1 MTTAAE
7 EFDPQDPIGSFAS
20 TWRRIVREPRSFFD
34 TLPTAGGL
42 RAPLAFAAI
51 CLALGGFGFMIFGG
65 GIRGFVGLL
74 AIGLIRLFV
83 GSAIV
88 ALIAQQ
94 LFEGRGDYEATFRV
108 LGYSTAVAVF
118 IGIPVVKHFAALY
131 GAYLVVL
138 GLAKAHSFDTVR
150 ALLTAVASIATGL
163 VIMHALHLETCI
175 HRLNPLLR

>member
-7 EFDPQDPIGSFAS
+7 EFDPQDPIGSFAT
-20 TWRRIVREPRSFFD
+20 TWQRIVREPRSFFEAM
-34 TLPTAGGL
+34 PAAGGL
-42 RAPLAFAAI
+42 RPPLAFAAI
-51 CLALGGFGFMIFGG
+51 CLAIGGFGFMIFGG
-65 GIRGFVGLL
+65 GIRGFVGLF
-74 AIGLIRLFV
+74 AIGLVRLFV

-108 LGYSTAVAVF
+108 LGYSMAVAVF

-131 GAYLVVL
+131 GAYLVIL

-150 ALLTAVASIATGL
+150 ALLTAAAAIATGL
-163 VIMHALHLETCI
+163 VIMHAFHLGTCI